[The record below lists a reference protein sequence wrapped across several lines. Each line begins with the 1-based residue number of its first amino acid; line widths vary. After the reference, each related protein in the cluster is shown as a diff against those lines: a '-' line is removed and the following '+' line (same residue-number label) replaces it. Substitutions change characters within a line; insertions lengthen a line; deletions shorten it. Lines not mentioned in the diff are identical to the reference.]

1 MAVARE
7 VSFSS
12 VWSGERGA
20 EGIVGEFVV
29 GSGSVLG
36 CGSFE
41 SVGGRK
47 WGVRTV

>member
-1 MAVARE
+1 MVARE

-29 GSGSVLG
+29 GGESVLS
-36 CGSFE
+36 CGSFCI
-41 SVGGRK
+41 GGGK